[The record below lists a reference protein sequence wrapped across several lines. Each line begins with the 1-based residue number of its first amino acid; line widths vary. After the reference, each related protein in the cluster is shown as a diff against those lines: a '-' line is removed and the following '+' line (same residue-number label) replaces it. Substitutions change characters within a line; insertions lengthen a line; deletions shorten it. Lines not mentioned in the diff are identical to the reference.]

1 MKIIK
6 YEKKKNGKY
15 KILLEDNNSI
25 DTYEDVILKN
35 NILYK
40 KEIREDDYDNIIN
53 DNKYEEA
60 YIRCVKY
67 IGVRLR
73 SRFEIEKYL
82 EKYKYEDDVISTTI
96 DKLLKEKLLDD
107 KRFAL
112 AFTKDKFRFSTSG
125 PYKIKQELSN
135 QKIDASFI
143 EEAIESISY
152 DELNEKIDKLILKN
166 LKTNKPK
173 DLILKNKI
181 FVKLLN
187 LGYPKELI
195 LENLSKY
202 IA

>member
-40 KEIREDDYDNIIN
+40 KELEEDSYNNIIN

-60 YIRCVKY
+60 YIKCVKY
-67 IGVRLR
+67 IGIRLR
-73 SRFEIEKYL
+73 SKYEIKKYL
-82 EKYKYEDDVISTTI
+82 IKYKYEDDIINTTI
-96 DKLLKEKLLDD
+96 DKLLKNQLLDD
-107 KRFAL
+107 KRFAI

-125 PYKIKQELSN
+125 PYKIKQELAN
-135 QKIDASFI
+135 QKIDNCYI
-143 EEAIESISY
+143 EDALNSIS
-152 DELNEKIDKLILKN
+152 EEEINEKIDKIILKSLN
-166 LKTNKPK
+166 TNKPK

-181 FVKLLN
+181 FTKLIS
-187 LGYPKELI
+187 LGYPKDLI
-195 LENLSKY
+195 INNLNKY
-202 IA
+202 IT